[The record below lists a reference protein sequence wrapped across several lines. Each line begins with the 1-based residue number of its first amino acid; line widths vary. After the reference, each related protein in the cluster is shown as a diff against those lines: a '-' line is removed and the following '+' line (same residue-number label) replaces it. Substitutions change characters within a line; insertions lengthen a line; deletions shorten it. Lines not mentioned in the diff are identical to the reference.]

1 MFKNRNQ
8 AGKQLADKI
17 KQEANLDYRKSLV
30 VSLPKGGVV
39 IGAVL
44 SALLDL
50 PHQALAIKK
59 ITLNIDTQLAIGA
72 VGESSQSLIL
82 NQDLIN
88 QLKADEEEVKKA
100 IKETQNQIREIKKQ
114 LEISESINWKNKTII
129 IADDGAATGATILSA
144 IKEVGERGVSK
155 IIIALPVAPKE
166 TVDLLQEKADKVIVL
181 EQPELFFA
189 VSEFYEDFP
198 QLTWDEVKNL
208 LKLNQD

>member
-181 EQPELFFA
+181 EQPELFLRFLN
-189 VSEFYEDFP
+189 FTRIFP
-198 QLTWDEVKNL
+198 NSLGTR
-208 LKLNQD
+208 LKIC